1 MLLFP
6 MNVTAEHTAGTYRSV
21 VDNGRSHDVV
31 LDLPKALD
39 GDNQGPTALELSGM
53 ALAGCI
59 STIWAKVAHNSNVDY
74 REIEVEVNLDQADSA
89 PTLTDSEA
97 VVRVDSPADPDRLK
111 RVLDKTM
118 EACPV
123 GRLFEQAGVETET
136 TLVKTSLSSNG
147 TA

>member
-1 MLLFP
+1 
-6 MNVTAEHTAGTYRSV
+6 MNITAEHAAGNYKSV
-21 VDNGRSHDVV
+21 VDNGRDHDVV
-31 LDLPKALD
+31 LDLPAALD
-39 GDNQGPTALELSGM
+39 GDDEGPTALELSGM

-59 STIWAKVAHNSNVDY
+59 STIWAKVARNSNVDY
-74 REIEVEVNLDQADSA
+74 REIEVEVVLDQSDGA

-97 VVRVDSPADPDRLK
+97 VVRVDSDADRGRLQ

-136 TLVKTSLSSNG
+136 TLVTEPLPSNG
-147 TA
+147 TP

>member
-1 MLLFP
+1 
-6 MNVTAEHTAGTYRSV
+6 MNVTAEHAAGTYRSV
-21 VDNGRSHDVV
+21 VDNGRDHDIV
-31 LDLPKALD
+31 LDLPEALD
-39 GDNQGPTALELSGM
+39 GDDQGPTALELSGM

-74 REIEVEVNLDQADSA
+74 REIEVEVRLNKADAASPFA
-89 PTLTDSEA
+89 DSEA
-97 VVRVDSPADPDRLK
+97 VVRVESEADRNRLE

-123 GRLFEQAGVETET
+123 GRLFEEAGVETET
-136 TLVKTSLSSNG
+136 TLVRTSLAPTG